1 VEVGHRG
8 EEKTTAPDQTA
19 HQTGLIT
26 SVPSGIEG
34 GGSPT
39 HWPTA
44 AVSSNHYVSKQ
55 FVSSQIGVGW
65 DPPREELVSP
75 AVIKELVDLRVF

>member
-1 VEVGHRG
+1 MG

-44 AVSSNHYVSKQ
+44 AVSSNQ
-55 FVSSQIGVGW
+55 LGVGW
-65 DPPREELVSP
+65 DPPRYELLSP
-75 AVIKELVDLRVF
+75 AVIKELVDLRIF

>member
-1 VEVGHRG
+1 MRQRSNRSWWRVERKTEWRSDTVG

-26 SVPSGIEG
+26 SVPSGIQG

-65 DPPREELVSP
+65 DPPR
-75 AVIKELVDLRVF
+75 